1 MAKKRSGKMQ
11 KVMHEFKHGTLHSG
25 SKKGPKVKSR
35 KQAIAIGMSEARKAG
50 GNPGHK
56 KKGMP
61 SRGSPPK
68 TMKRVSTEKREPKDR
83 GPPSGMFSRRR
94 SEARER
100 RLEDKAL

>member
-1 MAKKRSGKMQ
+1 MAKRSSDKMH
-11 KVMHEFKHGTLHSG
+11 KVMGEFKRGTLHSG

-35 KQAIAIGMSEARKAG
+35 KQAVAIGLSEARKG
-50 GNPGHK
+50 KG

-61 SRGSPPK
+61 SKGSPPK
-68 TMKRVSTEKREPKDR
+68 TMKRASTEARFPKDR
-83 GPPSGMFSRRR
+83 GPPGGMFSRRR

>member
-1 MAKKRSGKMQ
+1 MAKRSSDKVH
-11 KVMHEFKHGTLHSG
+11 KVMGEFKRGTLHSG

-50 GNPGHK
+50 DNPGHGK
-56 KKGMP
+56 KKIP
-61 SRGSPPK
+61 HRGSPPK

-83 GPPSGMFSRRR
+83 GPSGGMFSRRR

-100 RLEDKAL
+100 RLEGKEM

>member
-1 MAKKRSGKMQ
+1 MAKRSSDKVH
-11 KVMHEFKHGTLHSG
+11 KVMGEFKRGTLHSG

-35 KQAIAIGMSEARKAG
+35 KQAVAIGLSEARKG
-50 GNPGHK
+50 KG

-61 SRGSPPK
+61 SKGSAPK
-68 TMKRVSTEKREPKDR
+68 AMKRVSTEAREPKDR
-83 GPPSGMFSRRR
+83 GPPGGMFSRRR